1 MYSFLLTTE
10 SFVDSIKGM
19 LHFCCC
25 VFGDEI
31 GAWLSLVILV
41 PGMAAAMARR
51 SALARMRRCSC
62 EQRKDLHESPCCNDH
77 VHQQQWQHLRA
88 HGICKRFG

>member
-1 MYSFLLTTE
+1 MLLYSSLLTTE

-31 GAWLSLVILV
+31 GACLSLVILV
-41 PGMAAAMARR
+41 PGMAAALARR
-51 SALARMRRCSC
+51 SALVRMRRCSC
-62 EQRKDLHESPCCNDH
+62 EQRRDLHESPCCNDH
-77 VHQQQWQHLRA
+77 VHQQQWQQL
-88 HGICKRFG
+88 